1 MNYCEECGAKLQ
13 RGMNFCGNCGT
24 PVAADESEKPLKS
37 EEDSVQEE
45 AEEVNQAPLATAE
58 IAAVSPKVSKMKKG
72 ILAAVIAVA
81 LLAAITI
88 VLWQAGVFSD
98 PKKPADTKPVQT
110 VDQENL
116 YGTLDWKEDQDQEY
130 ALKNALIEGN
140 SDANVKELF
149 EESAYFTPKRYQY
162 AMNGKDTYYQIVCQ
176 YEKEK
181 KTIPYVLVFQVNEQE
196 HLELAELYRKEKK
209 IDKAKFDSF
218 YKKLYKTKAQV
229 EATQAT
235 TAPKFESD
243 IDFRYFDEFAP
254 YYDYQDPERHMAWIE
269 RVNTQT
275 INVTIWTYYEDGTTG
290 ETLADEK
297 KWVFTT
303 ENNRPI
309 QLNESL
315 HCDIDGMDTRLIIKK
330 SDGADTKNY
339 PYMFEIQDDW
349 DQYPNSYLQGFYCA
363 DLY

>member
-24 PVAADESEKPLKS
+24 PVAADESEEPLKS

-149 EESAYFTPKRYQY
+149 KESAYFTPKRYQY

-176 YEKEK
+176 YEKKK

-218 YKKLYKTKAQV
+218 YKKLYKTKADV
-229 EATQAT
+229 EAEKAT
-235 TAPKFESD
+235 TEVKNEFAYMEGAVYGRD
-243 IDFRYFDEFAP
+243 FDEYGEP
-254 YYDYQDPERHMAWIE
+254 LDCVNIE
-269 RVNTQT
+269 SVENDL
-275 INVTIWTYYEDGTTG
+275 ILV
-290 ETLADEK
+290 TLA
-297 KWVFTT
+297 
-303 ENNRPI
+303 
-309 QLNESL
+309 
-315 HCDIDGMDTRLIIKK
+315 G
-330 SDGADTKNY
+330 Y
-339 PYMFEIQDDW
+339 
-349 DQYPNSYLQGFYCA
+349 
-363 DLY
+363 